1 MIKSIVMA
9 IAPRI
14 IRVLRDAGVFE
25 ELAERV
31 VERLTAETEDERA
44 YVSAVSKR
52 LIEKVKASNY
62 YIAVVAILNVLSE
75 ESEIIRRVLESLV
88 DLSDDDGFT
97 MEEASRMVLDLAEQ
111 LVPAETYNK
120 LMDTVY
126 SLKR

>member
-1 MIKSIVMA
+1 MIKSIVMTM
-9 IAPRI
+9 APRI
-14 IRVLRDAGVFE
+14 IRALRDAGVFE

-31 VERLTAETEDERA
+31 VERLTSETEDERA

-62 YIAVVAILNVLSE
+62 YIAVVAILTVLSE
-75 ESEIIRRVLESLV
+75 ESEIVRRVLESLV